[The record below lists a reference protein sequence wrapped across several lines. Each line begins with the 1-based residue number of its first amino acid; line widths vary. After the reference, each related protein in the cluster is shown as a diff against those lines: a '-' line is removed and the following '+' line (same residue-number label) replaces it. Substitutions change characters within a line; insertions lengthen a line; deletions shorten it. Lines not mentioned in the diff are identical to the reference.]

1 MKTFSLKNTEVVRD
15 WVVFDASDKILG
27 RFATKIADKLR
38 GKDKPTF
45 TPHVD
50 GGDFVI
56 VINADKL
63 KVTGNKAEQKKY
75 FKHSLYPGGLKEK
88 SYKEVLEST
97 PERIIENSVKWMLPK
112 NKLGKSIIK
121 KLKVYSGSEH
131 PHESQ
136 NPSVWNP
143 KIWAVKDFMRQA
155 EGKHLQPEYIYLKE
169 KAQ

>member
-1 MKTFSLKNTEVVRD
+1 MKTFSLKNSEVSRN

-50 GGDFVI
+50 GGDVVV
-56 VINADKL
+56 VINADKV

-75 FKHSLYPGGLKEK
+75 YKHSLYPGGLKEK

-97 PERIIENSVKWMLPK
+97 PERIIENAVKGMLPK

-143 KIWAVKDFMRQA
+143 KI
-155 EGKHLQPEYIYLKE
+155 
-169 KAQ
+169 

>member
-1 MKTFSLKNTEVVRD
+1 MKTYSLKNTEVDRD
-15 WVVFDASDKILG
+15 WVIFDASDKVLG

-50 GGDFVI
+50 GGDFVV
-56 VINADKL
+56 VINAEKL

-75 FKHSLYPGGLKEK
+75 YKHSLYPGGLKVK
-88 SYKEVLEST
+88 SYKDVLEKN
-97 PERIIENSVKWMLPK
+97 PERIIENAVKGMLPK
-112 NKLGKSIIK
+112 NKLGKTIIK

-136 NPSVWNP
+136 NPVEWNP
-143 KIWAVKDFMRQA
+143 KI
-155 EGKHLQPEYIYLKE
+155 
-169 KAQ
+169 

>member
-15 WVVFDASDKILG
+15 WVVFDASDKVLG

-50 GGDFVI
+50 GGDFVV
-56 VINADKL
+56 VINADKV
-63 KVTGNKAEQKKY
+63 KVTGNKADQKKFY
-75 FKHSLYPGGLKEK
+75 KHSLYPGGLKEK
-88 SYKEVLEST
+88 LYKEVLESN
-97 PERIIENSVKWMLPK
+97 PERVIENAVKGMLPK
-112 NKLGKSIIK
+112 NKLGKSMIK

-136 NPSVWNP
+136 NPSEWNLE
-143 KIWAVKDFMRQA
+143 I
-155 EGKHLQPEYIYLKE
+155 
-169 KAQ
+169 

>member
-15 WVVFDASDKILG
+15 WVVFDASDKVLG

-50 GGDFVI
+50 GGDFVV
-56 VINADKL
+56 VINADKV

-75 FKHSLYPGGLKEK
+75 YKHSLYPGGLKEK
-88 SYKEVLEST
+88 SYKEVFESN
-97 PERIIENSVKWMLPK
+97 PERIIENAVKGMLPK

-121 KLKVYSGSEH
+121 KLKVFRGPEHEHGSQKPIEW
-131 PHESQ
+131 
-136 NPSVWNP
+136 NPS
-143 KIWAVKDFMRQA
+143 
-155 EGKHLQPEYIYLKE
+155 
-169 KAQ
+169 

>member
-1 MKTFSLKNTEVVRD
+1 MKTFSLKNTEVSRD

-38 GKDKPTF
+38 GKDKSTY

-50 GGDFVI
+50 GGDFVV
-56 VINADKL
+56 VINADKV

-75 FKHSLYPGGLKEK
+75 YKHSLYPGGLKEK
-88 SYKEVLEST
+88 SFKEVLESS
-97 PERIIENSVKWMLPK
+97 PERIIENAVKGMLPK

-143 KIWAVKDFMRQA
+143 KI
-155 EGKHLQPEYIYLKE
+155 
-169 KAQ
+169 

>member
-1 MKTFSLKNTEVVRD
+1 MKTFSLKNTEVARD
-15 WVVFDASDKILG
+15 WVVFDASDKVLG

-50 GGDFVI
+50 GGDFVV
-56 VINADKL
+56 VINADKI
-63 KVTGNKAEQKKY
+63 KVTGNKVDQKKY
-75 FKHSLYPGGLKEK
+75 YKHSLYPGGLKEK
-88 SYKEVLEST
+88 SYKEILESN
-97 PERIIENSVKWMLPK
+97 PERIVENAVKGMLPK

-143 KIWAVKDFMRQA
+143 KI
-155 EGKHLQPEYIYLKE
+155 
-169 KAQ
+169 

>member
-1 MKTFSLKNTEVVRD
+1 MKTFSLKNSEVSRD
-15 WVVFDASDKILG
+15 WVVFDASGKILG

-50 GGDFVI
+50 GGDFVV
-56 VINADKL
+56 VINADKV
-63 KVTGNKAEQKKY
+63 KITGNKAEQKKY
-75 FKHSLYPGGLKEK
+75 YKHSLYPGGLKEK

-97 PERIIENSVKWMLPK
+97 PERIIENAVKGMLPK
-112 NKLGKSIIK
+112 NKLGKSIIR

-136 NPSVWNP
+136 NPIVWNP
-143 KIWAVKDFMRQA
+143 KI
-155 EGKHLQPEYIYLKE
+155 
-169 KAQ
+169 

>member
-15 WVVFDASDKILG
+15 WVVFDATDKVLG

-50 GGDFVI
+50 GGDFVV
-56 VINADKL
+56 VINADKV

-75 FKHSLYPGGLKEK
+75 YKHSLYPGGLKEK
-88 SYKEVLEST
+88 SYKEVLEDN
-97 PERIIENSVKWMLPK
+97 PERIIENAVKGMLPK
-112 NKLGKSIIK
+112 NKLGKSMIK

-136 NPSVWNP
+136 NPTEWNP
-143 KIWAVKDFMRQA
+143 EI
-155 EGKHLQPEYIYLKE
+155 
-169 KAQ
+169 

>member
-1 MKTFSLKNTEVVRD
+1 MKTFSLKNTEVSRD

-27 RFATKIADKLR
+27 RFASKIADKLR

-50 GGDFVI
+50 GGDFVV
-56 VINADKL
+56 VINAEKL

-75 FKHSLYPGGLKEK
+75 YKHSLYPGGLKEK

-97 PERIIENSVKWMLPK
+97 PERIIENAVKGMLPK

-143 KIWAVKDFMRQA
+143 KI
-155 EGKHLQPEYIYLKE
+155 
-169 KAQ
+169 

>member
-1 MKTFSLKNTEVVRD
+1 MKTFSLKNSEVSRD
-15 WVVFDASDKILG
+15 WVVFDASGKILG

-50 GGDFVI
+50 GGDFVV
-56 VINADKL
+56 VINADKV

-75 FKHSLYPGGLKEK
+75 YKHSLFPGGLKEK

-97 PERIIENSVKWMLPK
+97 PERIIENAVKGMLPK

-143 KIWAVKDFMRQA
+143 KI
-155 EGKHLQPEYIYLKE
+155 
-169 KAQ
+169 

>member
-1 MKTFSLKNTEVVRD
+1 MKTFSLKNSEVSRD
-15 WVVFDASDKILG
+15 WVVFDASGKILG

-50 GGDFVI
+50 GGDFVV
-56 VINADKL
+56 VINADKV
-63 KVTGNKAEQKKY
+63 KVTGKKAEQKKY
-75 FKHSLYPGGLKEK
+75 YKHSLYPGGLKEK

-97 PERIIENSVKWMLPK
+97 PERIIENAVKGMLPK

-121 KLKVYSGSEH
+121 KLKVYSGPEH

-143 KIWAVKDFMRQA
+143 KI
-155 EGKHLQPEYIYLKE
+155 
-169 KAQ
+169 